1 MFSVGDAS
9 GEGGREET
17 DFGSVGVV
25 EEDEEEDGD
34 EVDKASGEG
43 TAGGGVGEDTVDTEC
58 CCGEARGVM
67 TELEDWS
74 REELT
79 GDAKE
84 LPLGLFSCRSSLPR
98 ASSRSVLLSW

>member
-17 DFGSVGVV
+17 DFGRVGVV

-34 EVDKASGEG
+34 EVDKASGDG
-43 TAGGGVGEDTVDTEC
+43 TDGGGVDATVDAES
-58 CCGEARGVM
+58 CCGEDRGVM
-67 TELEDWS
+67 DEVEDWS
-74 REELT
+74 RVDET

-84 LPLGLFSCRSSLPR
+84 VPLGLLSCRSSRPR